1 MIKFTIPGLASP
13 RVTATHPEGKAYHAL
28 RLPSGLHDLRH
39 HVFGRNSAIPE
50 LVDRGFIRPGNRVV
64 LVNTASAE
72 KYLPALRSSLDG
84 GL

>member
-1 MIKFTIPGLASP
+1 MRCVSHLACTICGTTFSAETPWQERRFAWS
-13 RVTATHPEGKAYHAL
+13 PEGAATL
-28 RLPSGLHDLRH
+28 A
-39 HVFGRNSAIPE
+39 AIPE

-72 KYLPALRSSLDG
+72 KYLPALRTALDG